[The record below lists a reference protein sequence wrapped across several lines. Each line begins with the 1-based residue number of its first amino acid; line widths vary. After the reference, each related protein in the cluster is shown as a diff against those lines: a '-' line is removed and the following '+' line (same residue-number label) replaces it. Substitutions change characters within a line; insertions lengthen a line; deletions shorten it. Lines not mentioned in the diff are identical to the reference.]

1 MSDCTNVE
9 MRESLPELLH
19 GRLAGTARAQLEAHL
34 ASCSDCS
41 AELELLQAARASIA
55 AMAPGGIDTRAIVAA
70 LPRPRARWAPAAVP
84 SRSAWRIA
92 AAVTVIALGGL
103 SLNVVRQYS
112 DGRVFAV
119 SDSTRDAAPVVAPG
133 DLVASADTP
142 VTGTGR
148 PGVTGGV
155 GVTDLAD
162 EDLETLIGA
171 LDQLEAA
178 PHVDPEANRFGR
190 MVGGTIGGD

>member
-19 GRLAGTARAQLEAHL
+19 GQLSGAARAQLEAHL
-34 ASCSDCS
+34 ASCSDCR
-41 AELELLQAARASIA
+41 AELELLQTARASIA
-55 AMAPGGIDTRAIVAA
+55 AMAPGAIDTRAIVAA
-70 LPRPRARWAPAAVP
+70 LPRPRARWAPAAVQ

-119 SDSTRDAAPVVAPG
+119 SDSTRDGAPAPD

-162 EDLETLIGA
+162 EDLEALIGA

-178 PHVDPEANRFGR
+178 PHVDPEANRFSR